1 MKYLDISSF
10 LGINSLLNVDMGDN
24 LVNGSVEAYSCKTV
38 GSDRKL
44 YKEIEHQISMS
55 KSPKVMEIENA
66 PLSVSPFGPLT
77 ESASKKTFMYLI
89 ATLNA
94 SYFDYDFSQATPD
107 QFRKE
112 PNRHMITNSINTTL
126 AGVVPNYNSELKD
139 KLWSTIDMEVE
150 LQKADIYSY
159 IPDLANDPFTE
170 DGVLWS
176 FNYFFYNRAL
186 KRIVFFK
193 CRSINKSAIS
203 APGNPH
209 TQRTR
214 GGEVEDES
222 DDESDRWEDRG
233 GSELVLGEM
242 EFDTTSILI

>member
-1 MKYLDISSF
+1 
-10 LGINSLLNVDMGDN
+10 MGESI
-24 LVNGSVEAYSCKTV
+24 VSGSIEAYSCKTV

-55 KSPKVMEIENA
+55 KSPKAEVDL
-66 PLSVSPFGPLT
+66 LSVSPFGPLN

-94 SYFDYDFSQATPD
+94 SYFDYDFSQATPE

-112 PNRHMITNSINTTL
+112 PNRHMIQNTINTTL
-126 AGVVPNYNSELKD
+126 AGIVPDYNNELKD
-139 KLWSTIDMEVE
+139 KLWSCIDMEVE

-159 IPDLANDPFTE
+159 IPDLNSDPFTE
-170 DGVLWS
+170 DGVIWS

-186 KRIVFFK
+186 KRIVFLK
-193 CRSINKSAIS
+193 CRSFSKSSLTASGTTIS
-203 APGNPH
+203 SLSRHRA
-209 TQRTR
+209 
-214 GGEVEDES
+214 EAAESS
-222 DDESDRWEDRG
+222 DDEPAIWSSDNK
-233 GSELVLGEM
+233 GSDLILGEM